1 MASSS
6 VIAADTEMRGRLDV
20 AADLRFEGRLTGELC
35 VQGDLTVAKGA
46 GIDGPVQARTT
57 TIAGTVR
64 GPVSG
69 VDRVEICRGGAV
81 AGDVTAP
88 CVVLGEGSELD
99 GRIEIPAPPK
109 P

>member
-6 VIAADTEMRGRLDV
+6 VIAAGTELRGRLDV
-20 AADLRFEGRLTGELC
+20 AADLRFEGHLIGEIC
-35 VQGDLTVAKGA
+35 VQGDLTVAAGA
-46 GIDGPVQARTT
+46 GIDGSLAARTA
-57 TIAGTVR
+57 TIAGAVR

-69 VDRVEICRGGAV
+69 VDRVEICCGGSV

-88 CVVLGEGSELD
+88 CVVLGEGADLD
-99 GRIEIPAPPK
+99 GRIDIPAPPK